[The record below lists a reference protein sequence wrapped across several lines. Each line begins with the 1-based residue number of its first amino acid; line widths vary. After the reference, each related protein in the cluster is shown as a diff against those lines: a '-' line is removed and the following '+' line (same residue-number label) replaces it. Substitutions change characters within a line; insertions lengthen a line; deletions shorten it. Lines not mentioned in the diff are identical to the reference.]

1 MFLSS
6 LFLIFCFL
14 PKTCFF
20 YHNQTVETV
29 KPRICF
35 VLYRLLP
42 CLNSHGNYLW
52 VLVEFVKLIEA
63 MDKEKEENAASG
75 GVNVTEKKRLSQA
88 NSEAMEKCLEEN
100 KGDNTKCK
108 DKVEAF
114 RSSSSTS
121 SPTKPLRRFIVR
133 SGSLSDV

>member
-1 MFLSS
+1 
-6 LFLIFCFL
+6 
-14 PKTCFF
+14 
-20 YHNQTVETV
+20 
-29 KPRICF
+29 
-35 VLYRLLP
+35 
-42 CLNSHGNYLW
+42 
-52 VLVEFVKLIEA
+52 
-63 MDKEKEENAASG
+63 MDKEKEVNAASG

-133 SGSLSDV
+133 SGSLVMFEWNSGYLKLLFIFEMN

>member
-1 MFLSS
+1 
-6 LFLIFCFL
+6 
-14 PKTCFF
+14 
-20 YHNQTVETV
+20 
-29 KPRICF
+29 
-35 VLYRLLP
+35 
-42 CLNSHGNYLW
+42 
-52 VLVEFVKLIEA
+52 
-63 MDKEKEENAASG
+63 MDKEKEVNAVSG